1 MEDDSGQVFPMLGST
16 ASCPHMAALI
26 KSVDE
31 LPKVLARFYRLGASR
46 NGWLAY
52 TARPGESSTD
62 RTRLEEAGL
71 DVDGL
76 EAAGRFV
83 MAEIDLTL
91 QPADWIA
98 PWMARLTSAVQDGFD
113 AMWFAR
119 FPIAPGQAD
128 VTGVRPFE
136 AMWMA
141 RFGGQRVVTLCPY
154 VVAGLD
160 DASLSRRIAEVGQVH
175 DEVHV
180 VRDGRLV
187 RAGG

>member
-1 MEDDSGQVFPMLGST
+1 MEDEVGRTFPTLES
-16 ASCPHMAALI
+16 AESCPHMAALI

-31 LPKVLARFYRLGASR
+31 LPQVLARFYRLGASR

-52 TARPGESSTD
+52 TARPGESATD
-62 RTRLEEAGL
+62 RARLAEAGL

-76 EAAGRFV
+76 EASGRFI

-98 PWMARLTSAVQDGFD
+98 PWMEQLTSAVQGGFD

-141 RFGGQRVVTLCPY
+141 RFSGQKVVTLCPY
-154 VVAGLD
+154 VVSGLDEAGLR
-160 DASLSRRIAEVGQVH
+160 RRITEVGQVH
-175 DEVHV
+175 DEVHIV
-180 VRDGRLV
+180 ADGRLV
-187 RAGG
+187 PVT